1 MICQQCGKRPATVH
15 MTKIVNGQKSERH
28 LCESCANESGE
39 LQFGPG
45 TFSFPN
51 ILGSFFNTEA
61 PPGSPSAQS
70 MRCPSCGL
78 TYHQFTQ
85 ASRFGCPDCY
95 RAFASLLDPVLRRM
109 HGSSTHTGKVPRRGG
124 GKLRLRREL
133 EHLKQQLQEKVR
145 MEQFEEAALLRDK
158 IRDLERRLG
167 G

>member
-39 LQFGPG
+39 LQFVPGP
-45 TFSFPN
+45 FSFPN
-51 ILGSFFNTEA
+51 ILGSFFHTDA
-61 PPGSPSAQS
+61 PPGSPPTQS
-70 MRCPSCGL
+70 LRCPTCGL
-78 TYHQFTQ
+78 TYQQFTQ

-95 RAFASLLDPVLRRM
+95 RAFSNLLDPVLRRI
-109 HGSSTHTGKVPRRGG
+109 HGSATHTGKVPRRGG

-145 MEQFEEAALLRDK
+145 AEQFEEAARLRDQ
-158 IRDLERRLG
+158 IRELERRLG